1 MDTGHV
7 AHEEPRNPATGEV
20 EDTDV
25 GFPGPEHHIAEQSAS
40 MRVAMAVLALGA
52 LFAGFV
58 QIPGVDNVIA
68 NFLDPVFA
76 DSPLSAI
83 HPSTG
88 ASWLGLAIGAA
99 VSLSGI
105 GIAYWLYVVR
115 PELPGELQR
124 RFAGVHRFLSNKW
137 YFDEL
142 IDILVVRPALAIG
155 RFANQ
160 TFERFVV
167 DGIVTGTADTV
178 RSAGGLVR
186 LVQSGFVRSY
196 ALLLVAGFAGLALYF
211 LLLELMTNFLLW
223 TPLAFGLVGLF
234 LPRRLTG
241 WWATL
246 GAAVTLGIAIAVL
259 AGFDSGASGLQDT
272 VDVTWISGLGV
283 DYSLGVDGLNV
294 FLILLTAVLWTAA
307 TAFAAFREQD
317 RPHLF
322 FLMMLLAE
330 TAVLGSFL
338 SQDLL
343 LFVLFFDLMLVP
355 FYFLFG
361 AWGSDR
367 EDGPTAVAATTKM
380 IVYTLVGSLLMLVGA
395 IATAIIAADGG
406 HITFSIAEL
415 AKEPLAKGSQ
425 QWIFWFFAVAF
436 LVKMPAFL
444 LHGWMPDA
452 YRAAPLPVLAV
463 FSGVLAKVGAYG
475 FLRVVLPLFP
485 EATVQYQEVVLVIA
499 LASIL
504 YGSVMAFTQ
513 TNIRLVAGYSS
524 VAQLGFIT
532 AGIFALSADGSD
544 GAVLQMVNH
553 GLVVA
558 PLFII
563 IALLAERSGTEDL
576 TKMGGMAMR
585 APVLA
590 GLFLIVTLATLA
602 MPGSANF
609 IGEFYIL
616 NGLFDSKIVF
626 AIVASSGIAMS
637 AYYALRLYQRTMHN
651 RRPEA
656 IGSREISLSD
666 GLVLAPLVLCIIGL
680 AFYPQL
686 ILKRTDTSVQA
697 AWPQWGA
704 DWRRSLA
711 RHRGR
716 GSEGQSI
723 SVSSGPS
730 DRATGASTCRIDS
743 EQTRCWLISPPP
755 ISTPPG
761 SRPSTR

>member
-1 MDTGHV
+1 M
-7 AHEEPRNPATGEV
+7 
-20 EDTDV
+20 
-25 GFPGPEHHIAEQSAS
+25 
-40 MRVAMAVLALGA
+40 
-52 LFAGFV
+52 
-58 QIPGVDNVIA
+58 
-68 NFLDPVFA
+68 
-76 DSPLSAI
+76 
-83 HPSTG
+83 
-88 ASWLGLAIGAA
+88 
-99 VSLSGI
+99 
-105 GIAYWLYVVR
+105 
-115 PELPGELQR
+115 
-124 RFAGVHRFLSNKW
+124 SN
-137 YFDEL
+137 
-142 IDILVVRPALAIG
+142 A
-155 RFANQ
+155 
-160 TFERFVV
+160 
-167 DGIVTGTADTV
+167 
-178 RSAGGLVR
+178 
-186 LVQSGFVRSY
+186 
-196 ALLLVAGFAGLALYF
+196 
-211 LLLELMTNFLLW
+211 LLW

-234 LPRRLTG
+234 VPRRLSG

-246 GAAVTLGIAIAVL
+246 GTVAALGIAIAVVI
-259 AGFDSGASGLQDT
+259 GFDTGAAGLQDT

-283 DYSLGVDGLNV
+283 DYSLGIDGLNV
-294 FLILLTAVLWTAA
+294 FLLLLTTVLWTAA

-330 TAVLGSFL
+330 TATLGSFL
-338 SQDLL
+338 AQDLL

-367 EDGPTAVAATTKM
+367 EDGPTAVAATMKM

-415 AKEPLAKGSQ
+415 ASHPLADGSQ
-425 QWIFWFFAVAF
+425 RWIFWFFAVAF

-485 EATVQYQEVVLVIA
+485 DATVQFQEVVLVIA
-499 LASIL
+499 VASIL

-513 TNIRLVAGYSS
+513 TDVRLVAGYSS

-544 GAVLQMVNH
+544 GAILQMVNH

-558 PLFII
+558 PTFII

-576 TKMGGMAMR
+576 RRMGGMAVS

-590 GLFLIVTLATLA
+590 ALFLIVTLATLA

-616 NGLFDSKIVF
+616 NGLFDAKIVF
-626 AIVASSGIAMS
+626 AFVAISGVAMS

-651 RRPEA
+651 RQPEG
-656 IGSREISLSD
+656 ITSREIGLRD
-666 GLVLAPLVLCIIGL
+666 GLVLVPLVLCIIGL
-680 AFYPQL
+680 ALYPQL
-686 ILKRTDTSVQA
+686 ILKRTDTSVTQNLVA
-697 AWPQWGA
+697 ATCEPF
-704 DWRRSLA
+704 
-711 RHRGR
+711 
-716 GSEGQSI
+716 EK
-723 SVSSGPS
+723 VETSGPVVGEP
-730 DRATGASTCRIDS
+730 ATGTLSSVYCER
-743 EQTRCWLISPPP
+743 
-755 ISTPPG
+755 
-761 SRPSTR
+761 